1 MYVFASLGTQCNIL
15 LEKVDNS
22 ENGERDLTGTKP
34 TGESEIEAGIMESE
48 ITEDEKSD
56 MDTEDEDYKC
66 QEEMESEVED
76 DTALR

>member
-22 ENGERDLTGTKP
+22 ENGERDLTGTIP

-56 MDTEDEDYKC
+56 KDMEDEDYKC
-66 QEEMESEVED
+66 QEEMESEAED
-76 DTALR
+76 DIALR